1 MEHRNGS
8 RAAIAIP
15 VELLR
20 GNKSYGS
27 HMSSNIS
34 HGGLLLSC
42 CGALKKGDVLTV
54 RIANNSGR
62 SNFRHQLKVMVVHT
76 SERGVG
82 LMWADYN
89 VPFFNQ
95 LEVMLSEAA

>member
-8 RAAIAIP
+8 RAPITIP

-27 HMSSNIS
+27 YMSSNIS
-34 HGGLLLSC
+34 HGGLLLEC
-42 CGALKKGDVLTV
+42 RGFLKKGDVLTAKITNKSD
-54 RIANNSGR
+54 RTYY
-62 SNFRHQLKVMVVHT
+62 HYQLKVMVVHT
-76 SERGVG
+76 SEQGVG

-89 VPFFNQ
+89 IPFFNQ
-95 LEVMLSEAA
+95 LDIMCSAAA